1 MTGVEEGLF
10 KGLLEGDEPLG
21 VLLDLVGSGD
31 DGAMERSLLC
41 GGVSN

>member
-1 MTGVEEGLF
+1 MRKTF
-10 KGLLEGDEPLG
+10 FNGLLEGDEPLG

-31 DGAMERSLLC
+31 DGAVKRSLLY